1 MKRSTNSVEVK
12 RQNRN
17 RVFRYVNGQTE
28 TSMPEISAALDISGP
43 TVLTIVNELK
53 EEGVLKEAGELKS
66 TGGRKAKAIAAVK
79 DVKYAVGI
87 DLTTNHISI
96 TYTDLSGKALKHERI
111 RKRFVY
117 SKEYLNELAEITD
130 RFIEENQIPQERILG
145 IGISMPCIVDKEE
158 QIITYSNA
166 LDIYNIACNEWTGY
180 FKYPTVLLND
190 ANCAAVAESVVHSG
204 YGNMVYLMLSNTVGG
219 AILFENGVGKFAGHT
234 NLEMVNMYQGD
245 NWRSAEF
252 GHMVIHPDGR
262 TCYCGKKG
270 CLDAYCSALRL
281 ADHTDGKLE
290 DFFKALEEGNKEFEK
305 IWEEYLENLA
315 IAIDNLRMCFDCEI
329 IIGGYVGNMIGPYI
343 PKLRQMVAE
352 KNLFGH
358 DGNYIRSCDCQSEAS
373 ALGAAIKLIE
383 DFVETI

>member
-17 RVFRYVNGQTE
+17 RVFRYVNGQAE

-53 EEGVLKEAGELKS
+53 EEGVLREAGELKS

-96 TYTDLSGKALKHERI
+96 TYTDLSGKALRHERI

-117 SKEYLNELAEITD
+117 SNEYLDELAEITD
-130 RFIEENQIPQERILG
+130 EFIQKNAIPKEKILG

-158 QIITYSNA
+158 KIITYSNA
-166 LDIYNIACNEWTGY
+166 LGIYNVACNEWTEH
-180 FKYPTVLLND
+180 FKYPTSLLND
-190 ANCAAVAESVVHSG
+190 ANCAAIAESVVNSG
-204 YGNMVYLMLSNTVGG
+204 GGNMVYLMLSNTVGG
-219 AILFENGVGKFAGHT
+219 AVLFENGIAKMAGST
-234 NLEMVNMYQGD
+234 NLETVNMYQGD

-252 GHMVIHPDGR
+252 GHMVIHPGGR

-290 DFFKALEEGNKEFEK
+290 DFFAGLDAGNEEFEK
-305 IWEEYLENLA
+305 IWDEYLEDLA
-315 IAIDNLRMCFDCEI
+315 VAVDNLRMCFDCEI
-329 IIGGYVGNMIGPYI
+329 IIGGYVGNQIGPYI
-343 PKLRQMVAE
+343 PRLRQMAAE

-358 DGNYIRSCDCQSEAS
+358 DGNYIRACDYRSEAS

-383 DFVETI
+383 DFIETI